1 MSGSAIKLS
10 VIIPAFNEEEFIGFT
25 IDNIRKRL
33 SQLNGVSGEIIV
45 VDNNSADKTSEIA
58 KSKGAKVVFEPNNQ
72 ISRARNVGAAQAVG
86 EYLFFIDADT
96 LLPEFLLDHAISK
109 LDSENWAGGGS
120 TIIFD
125 DHQNKLFFG
134 LIVPNLWKFIS
145 VSFKVAAGSFIFCRK
160 EYFEEVGGFSEK
172 LFAGEE
178 IHFSHQYKKL
188 CRKKGDYF
196 GIINQYPVITSSR
209 KLSFFS
215 PLKILSAILIPLIF
229 PWALRYKSMCW
240 FWYKRP
246 EK

>member
-1 MSGSAIKLS
+1 LSGSDIKLS
-10 VIIPAFNEEEFIGFT
+10 VIIPAFDEEEFIGDT
-25 IDNIRKRL
+25 IDNICERL
-33 SQLNGVSGEIIV
+33 SQLKGVSGEIIV
-45 VDNNSADKTSEIA
+45 VDNNSTDKTSEIA
-58 KSKGAKVVFEPNNQ
+58 KSKGAKVVFEANNQ
-72 ISRARNVGAAQAVG
+72 ISKARNVGAAKAVG

-96 LLPEFLLDHAISK
+96 LIPEILLGHALSK
-109 LDSENWAGGGS
+109 LVSENWAGGG
-120 TIIFD
+120 
-125 DHQNKLFFG
+125 
-134 LIVPNLWKFIS
+134 VPNLWKFIS

-196 GIINQYPVITSSR
+196 GIIDQYPVITSSR

-240 FWYKRP
+240 FWYNRP
-246 EK
+246 KK

>member
-33 SQLNGVSGEIIV
+33 RQLNGVSGEIIV

-160 EYFEEVGGFSEK
+160 EYFEEVGGFT
-172 LFAGEE
+172 F
-178 IHFSHQYKKL
+178 
-188 CRKKGDYF
+188 
-196 GIINQYPVITSSR
+196 
-209 KLSFFS
+209 SFFFS
-215 PLKILSAILIPLIF
+215 LKVSLS
-229 PWALRYKSMCW
+229 S
-240 FWYKRP
+240 
-246 EK
+246 